1 MTSRVPDWFDRI
13 RRYRIAAAFLY
24 VPFIG
29 TLVSWG
35 FGHELRDVVP
45 LIVMRSIYWTGLT
58 LLTAAL
64 VMDAYEV
71 YAGKRRVKQL
81 IEEKQDLRQD

>member
-1 MTSRVPDWFDRI
+1 MTSRVPEWFDRI

-24 VPFIG
+24 VPFIA
-29 TLVSWG
+29 TLVGWG

-45 LIVMRSIYWTGLT
+45 MWALRSVYWTGLA

-64 VMDAYEV
+64 ALDAYEV
-71 YAGKRRVKQL
+71 YAGKRQVERMIEKKQG
-81 IEEKQDLRQD
+81 LRKN